1 MMMMM
6 MMMMMGS
13 TVAQLHDIYDDDGDD
28 DGFNCGPT
36 PWQIYDDDDKTNLS
50 YLSNV

>member
-1 MMMMM
+1 MTYM

-13 TVAQLHDIYDDDGDD
+13 TLAQLHDIYDDDD

-36 PWQIYDDDDKTNLS
+36 P
-50 YLSNV
+50 